1 MKPRDIFHLAI
12 RLLGLVFVYLSF
24 KAAPVVFLDRG
35 RSLLFVACYFVAA
48 LWLIGG
54 AQFLMDRA
62 YPDDEP
68 EPHRPIPAPGTTGP
82 KPHGGPAAISPSSL
96 RSRRDH

>member
-24 KAAPVVFLDRG
+24 KAVPVVFLDGG

-48 LWLIGG
+48 LWLMGG

-68 EPHRPIPAPGTTGP
+68 ELHRPIPPQEPPARNPMAGP
-82 KPHGGPAAISPSSL
+82 PP
-96 RSRRDH
+96 

>member
-1 MKPRDIFHLAI
+1 MRPKDIFHLAI

-24 KAAPVVFLDRG
+24 KAVPFVFLDRG

-62 YPDDEP
+62 YPDDEL
-68 EPHRPIPAPGTTGP
+68 EPFRPIPPQEPPARNPMTGTP
-82 KPHGGPAAISPSSL
+82 PSA
-96 RSRRDH
+96 

>member
-24 KAAPVVFLDRG
+24 KAVPVIFLDGG

-62 YPDDEP
+62 YPDDEA
-68 EPHRPIPAPGTTGP
+68 EVHRPIPPQEPPTRNPMPG
-82 KPHGGPAAISPSSL
+82 SPP
-96 RSRRDH
+96 